1 MDDDA
6 VPLTG
11 DLDATERD
19 ARVAAALRSASDEI
33 GRLPL
38 PDRQIAAMAAR
49 GAPVWEIAQTVG
61 QSEEAVAGVV
71 ERVYDAVSG
80 QSGRIVTSGLGSD
93 PSPGEDLSAEGA
105 GLGVVDVGK

>member
-1 MDDDA
+1 MAGARPRSTVVGGSIAGSARARAWPGARFAAPREEMTKDDDA

-38 PDRQIAAMAAR
+38 PDRQI
-49 GAPVWEIAQTVG
+49 
-61 QSEEAVAGVV
+61 
-71 ERVYDAVSG
+71 
-80 QSGRIVTSGLGSD
+80 
-93 PSPGEDLSAEGA
+93 
-105 GLGVVDVGK
+105 